1 VGIEDTFLYF
11 LDDNFH
17 PRTGSLEE
25 KNGFYTRGSKKA
37 EMVLKTFYPIK
48 KITFHLR
55 NNPRYSN
62 KIKVRFAGE
71 AKSIDLTKLQKG
83 SLTFIPKKVFQMNKW
98 IHLYK
103 LSIKA
108 QKGSLPY
115 LEIEESKERRYL
127 GVYFEVEIVKGEV
140 LD

>member
-1 VGIEDTFLYF
+1 MG
-11 LDDNFH
+11 
-17 PRTGSLEE
+17 E

-48 KITFHLR
+48 QVTFHLR

-62 KIKVRFAGE
+62 KIKVCFAGE
-71 AKSIDLTKLQKG
+71 TKSITLTKLQTG
-83 SLTFIPKKVFQMNKW
+83 SLTFTPKKVFQMNKW

-108 QKGSLPY
+108 QKGSIPY
-115 LEIEESKERRYL
+115 LEIEEAKEHRYL
-127 GVYFEVEIVKGEV
+127 GVYFELEIVKGKV
-140 LD
+140 PD